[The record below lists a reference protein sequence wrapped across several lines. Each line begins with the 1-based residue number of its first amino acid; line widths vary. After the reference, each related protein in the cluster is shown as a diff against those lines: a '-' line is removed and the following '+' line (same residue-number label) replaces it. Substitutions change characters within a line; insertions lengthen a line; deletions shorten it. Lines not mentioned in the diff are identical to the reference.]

1 VLDAFSGSLSTTAYR
16 DVTRWVYAGVTVPFG
31 VIGVSAA
38 FLTTAPAP
46 WVGAAAILTT
56 VLVFL
61 SAVQWPRSPRF
72 ALGEISALAAV
83 IGWIAAVWAGAGP
96 VAGFAFFLPFVYGI
110 ATRRPWWPW
119 VACALATLIVAPLIT
134 RTGGHLSED
143 WVTNQLIAVALLGAE
158 VSVFLGI
165 ELGWVLVAR
174 IDAHRAGENELSIT
188 RERLRFANE
197 LHDVQGHTLLAI
209 KMKAEL
215 ARRSLN
221 HDLDTTRTEL
231 ADIERL
237 VAEASA
243 QTRQIANGYRT
254 VSLATELANA
264 EQLLGAAGI
273 RTTIQQ
279 APAGIGDWEPLVAT
293 ATREAVNNILRHAAP
308 TEVTLRFTST
318 ALVISNDGAR
328 TDHDTGSTGGGNGLS
343 SLRDRFAEHGGTVHW
358 ALDGDVFT
366 LTATRPSEG
375 ENA

>member
-1 VLDAFSGSLSTTAYR
+1 MLDAFSGNLSATAYR

-31 VIGVSAA
+31 VIGTSAA

-46 WVGAAAILTT
+46 WVGVAAILTT
-56 VLVFL
+56 ALVFL
-61 SAVQWPRSPRF
+61 SAARWPHPPRF
-72 ALGEISALAAV
+72 AVLEISALIAI
-83 IGWIAAVWAGAGP
+83 IGWTSAVWSGVGP
-96 VAGFAFFLPFVYGI
+96 AAGFAFFLPFVYGI

-119 VACALATLIVAPLIT
+119 VVCALVALIVAPLIA
-134 RTGGHLSED
+134 RAGGPLPSD
-143 WVTNQLIAVALLGAE
+143 WVTNQLVAVALLGAE
-158 VSVFLGI
+158 VAVFLGI

-174 IDAHRAGENELSIT
+174 IDAHRADENELSIT

-215 ARRSLN
+215 ARRSLDR
-221 HDLDTTRTEL
+221 DLNTTRTEL

-273 RTTIQQ
+273 RTAIQQ
-279 APAGIGDWEPLVAT
+279 APAGIGDWEPLIAT
-293 ATREAVNNILRHAAP
+293 ATREAVSNILRHAAP
-308 TEVTLRFTST
+308 TEVTLRFTDA
-318 ALVISNDGAR
+318 ALVVSNDGAR
-328 TDHDTGSTGGGNGLS
+328 TDQDTGSTGGGNGLR
-343 SLRDRFAEHGGTVHW
+343 SLQDRFAEHGGTVQW

-366 LTATRPSEG
+366 LTATRPVEG
-375 ENA
+375 GIA